1 MGCFFS
7 TAKQAICCGALNF
20 LCIVFFR
27 CRQAADESR
36 IKHLEAK
43 VVELELQ
50 IMNPEKNELATGIK
64 RLEMKLDEEQKK
76 KESLKV
82 RLKMFL
88 D

>member
-1 MGCFFS
+1 MGKFFS
-7 TAKQAICCGALNF
+7 PAKQAICCGALNF
-20 LCIVFFR
+20 LCIVFFFR

-82 RLKMFL
+82 RV
-88 D
+88 